1 MYMYSYKGQSGT
13 GAGSI
18 RAKNIEDHV
27 HATDSATGGEES
39 SCFLNNYCEWS
50 RDWQGTHITNQKVS
64 NQQSVVVHFYIC
76 MNTIVCDVCVCVAV
90 NAYIYLLQQIRAY
103 VKLVHIKHIY

>member
-1 MYMYSYKGQSGT
+1 MYSYKGQTGT

-27 HATDSATGGEES
+27 HATDYATGGEES

-64 NQQSVVVHFYIC
+64 GICIRVYTCCVYMYCVLCIFALLCVYLRLCILYSVV
-76 MNTIVCDVCVCVAV
+76 
-90 NAYIYLLQQIRAY
+90 
-103 VKLVHIKHIY
+103 